1 MRGVGRRILITGIAS
16 FWGGR
21 IAQALESHP
30 DVEVIVGLDSDAP
43 VVALER
49 TEFVRAD
56 ETYSILARLVTATQ
70 VDTVV
75 HAGMIVDSTRGGDR
89 RIHELNTIGT
99 LNLLAAVGAAGS
111 PVRSLIV
118 KSSTLVYGAGPK
130 DPYWFSEKTPRVA
143 PARTRVERSL
153 LEVESYLNAFVEDN
167 RQVRTVTLR
176 FASVLGADI
185 DTPLGRALTLP
196 LAPRIAGF
204 DPQIQFVAQDDVV
217 RALVFAVEQENLS
230 GIFNVAGAG
239 RIPWSEVLALAGKAP
254 FLLPPFATG
263 LALAPLSR
271 IGLGMA
277 PEIIDLLRYGR
288 GVDTRKLLRAGFSYT
303 HSSLSALQEF
313 VEGRRLKA
321 VVGEIVPTYRYEA
334 DVEAFFRHSP
344 AVVTPN

>member
-1 MRGVGRRILITGIAS
+1 MRGVGRRILITGVAS

-30 DVEVIVGLDSDAP
+30 DVDVIVGLDTDSP

-56 ETYSILARLVTATQ
+56 ETYSILSRLVAATQ

-75 HAGMIVDSTRGGDR
+75 HAGMIVDSNRVGDR

-111 PVRSLIV
+111 PVTSLVV
-118 KSSTLVYGAGPK
+118 KSSTLVYGAGAK

-167 RQVRTVTLR
+167 RHVRTVTLR
-176 FASVLGADI
+176 FANVLGADI
-185 DTPLGRALTLP
+185 DTPLGRALTRP

-204 DPQIQFVAQDDVV
+204 DPQVQFVAQDDVV
-217 RALVFAVEQENLS
+217 RALVFAVERRDLS

-239 RIPWSEVLALAGKAP
+239 RIPWSEVLSLAGKLP
-254 FLLPPFATG
+254 LLLPPLSTG
-263 LALAPLSR
+263 LAIAPLNR
-271 IGLGMA
+271 LGLGLA

-288 GVDTRKLLRAGFSYT
+288 GVDTRKLLRAGFTYR
-303 HSSLSALQEF
+303 HSTLSALQEF

-321 VVGEIVPTYRYEA
+321 TVGETSPTYRYES

-344 AVVTPN
+344 AVAPPA

>member
-1 MRGVGRRILITGIAS
+1 MGRRILITGIAS

-21 IAQALESHP
+21 IAKALETNHEV
-30 DVEVIVGLDSDAP
+30 DVIVGIDTDAP

-56 ETYSILARLVTATQ
+56 ETYSILSRLVAATQ

-75 HAGMIVDSTRGGDR
+75 HAGMIVDSSRVGDR

-99 LNLLAAVGAAGS
+99 LNLLAAVGAAGG
-111 PVRSLIV
+111 PVTSLVV
-118 KSSTLVYGAGPK
+118 KSSTMVYGASAK

-167 RQVRTVTLR
+167 RKVRVVTMR
-176 FASVLGADI
+176 FANVLGADI

-204 DPQIQFVAQDDVV
+204 DPQLQFVAQDDVV
-217 RALVFAVEQENLS
+217 RALQFAVERRDLA

-239 RIPWSEVLALAGKAP
+239 RLPWSEILRIAGKVPLAL
-254 FLLPPFATG
+254 PPVGTG
-263 LALAPLSR
+263 LAVAPLR
-271 IGLGMA
+271 VLGFDLA
-277 PEIIDLLRYGR
+277 PEIMDLLRFGR
-288 GVDTRKLLRAGFSYT
+288 GVDTRKLVRAGFRYT

-321 VVGEIVPTYRYEA
+321 TVGEIAPTYRYES

-344 AVVTPN
+344 AVISP